1 MTKVITD
8 VYYVVPR
15 DDSGDVIS
23 GAAATALK
31 ATIDGSP
38 CFVPLDMGN
47 ADYAQIQEEVAAG
60 TLAIRSADDFT
71 AVLNAQK
78 AADGH

>member
-1 MTKVITD
+1 MNKVITD

-15 DDSGDVIS
+15 DDSGDIIS

-31 ATIDGSP
+31 ATINGSP
-38 CFVPLDMGN
+38 CFVPLDMSN
-47 ADYAQIQEEVAAG
+47 TDYVQIQKEVAAG
-60 TLAIRSADDFT
+60 TLAIGSADDFT
-71 AVLNAQK
+71 AVINAQK

>member
-1 MTKVITD
+1 MSKVITD

-15 DDSGDVIS
+15 DDSGDVIP
-23 GAAATALK
+23 GAAATSLK

-60 TLAIRSADDFT
+60 TLTIQSADEFT
-71 AVLNAQK
+71 AALNAE
-78 AADGH
+78 

>member
-1 MTKVITD
+1 MNKVITD

-31 ATIDGSP
+31 ATINGSP

-47 ADYAQIQEEVAAG
+47 ADYAQIQKEVAAG
-60 TLAIRSADDFT
+60 TLAIGSADDFT